1 MLKIH
6 CPECAKDFVWTDDM
20 PPRGKCPN
28 PDCEGG
34 YDVHEALR
42 QNLAARNPAAADIL
56 LCPACGG
63 PIPSRWTL
71 CSNCGR
77 VVIGA
82 RSFRKR
88 HLLFLTAIAL
98 LILSLVIRAWTHF

>member
-42 QNLAARNPAAADIL
+42 RNLAARNPAAADTL

-77 VVIGA
+77 VVMGA

-98 LILSLVIRAWTHF
+98 LILSIVIRVWTHL